1 ICLLLLGGCQLQGSA
16 DESGVVR
23 LTLWHGVNPPANR
36 DVLQELVDGF
46 NREHPDIQVESLYV
60 GQEDQQTPK
69 ILASVVGN
77 APPDM
82 LWFNPTITGRLAEL
96 NAI

>member
-1 ICLLLLGGCQLQGSA
+1 MQGRPDDA
-16 DESGVVR
+16 GVVH
-23 LTLWHGVNPPANR
+23 LTLWHGVNPPSNR
-36 DVLQELVDGF
+36 DVLQELVDRF

-82 LWFNPTITGRLAEL
+82 LWFNPTITGQ
-96 NAI
+96 